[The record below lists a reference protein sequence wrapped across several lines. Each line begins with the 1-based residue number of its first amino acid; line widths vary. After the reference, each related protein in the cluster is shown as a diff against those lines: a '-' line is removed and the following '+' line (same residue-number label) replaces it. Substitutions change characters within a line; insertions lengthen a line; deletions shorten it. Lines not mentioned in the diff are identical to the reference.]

1 MDAILRNEYTADWIT
16 IILFS
21 SIFFIVLAKTTFYS
35 RFLNYIIL
43 PFNNKYIFL
52 YQKKDKLFNWF
63 SIFFSIFQLLN
74 FSLFLYFAYTIF
86 FKVPD
91 EQQLLTY
98 GSIFISLLLFF
109 TVKILLQL
117 GNGFIFNNKKIISEI
132 IFKKLSYLNYSG
144 LVMLFAN
151 LLLNYVVKES
161 KTVVIISLLSVF
173 LINAIGWT
181 TTLRNHQNFIANN
194 FVYFILYLCALE
206 IAPII
211 IIGNYLIDRNLW
223 K

>member
-1 MDAILRNEYTADWIT
+1 MEAILRNEYTVDWIT

-21 SIFFIVLAKTTFYS
+21 SIFFMVLAKTTFYS

-52 YQKKDKLFNWF
+52 YQKKDRLFNWF

-74 FSLFLYFAYTIF
+74 FSLFLYFIYTIF
-86 FKVPD
+86 FKIP
-91 EQQLLTY
+91 EGPQFAAF
-98 GSIFISLLLFF
+98 GIIFISLFLFF
-109 TVKILLQL
+109 TIKILLQF
-117 GNGFIFNNKKIISEI
+117 GNGFIFNINKIVSEI

-144 LVMLFAN
+144 IVMLIAN
-151 LLLNYVVKES
+151 LLLYYVFRES
-161 KTVVIISLLSVF
+161 KAVVFISLLLVF
-173 LINAIGWT
+173 LINVIGWT
-181 TTLRNHQNFIANN
+181 TTLRNHQKFIASN

-211 IIGNYLIDRNLW
+211 IVGNYLIDRNL
-223 K
+223 

>member
-1 MDAILRNEYTADWIT
+1 MEAILRNEYTVDWIT

-21 SIFFIVLAKTTFYS
+21 SIFFMVLAKTTFYS

-63 SIFFSIFQLLN
+63 NIFFSIFQLLN
-74 FSLFLYFAYTIF
+74 FSLFLYFTYTIF
-86 FKVPD
+86 FKIPE
-91 EQQLLTY
+91 EQQFVAY
-98 GSIFISLLLFF
+98 GIIFISLFSFF
-109 TVKILLQL
+109 TIKILLQL
-117 GNGFIFNNKKIISEI
+117 GNGFIFNINKVISEI

-144 LVMLFAN
+144 IVMLFAN
-151 LLLNYVVKES
+151 LLLNFVFRES
-161 KTVVIISLLSVF
+161 KAVVFISLLLVF

-181 TTLRNHQNFIANN
+181 TTLRNHQKFIASN

-211 IIGNYLIDRNLW
+211 VIGNYLIDRNL
-223 K
+223 

>member
-21 SIFFIVLAKTTFYS
+21 SIFFMVLAKTAFYG

-74 FSLFLYFAYTIF
+74 FSLFLYFTYTIF

-91 EQQLLTY
+91 GQQLLAY
-98 GSIFISLLLFF
+98 GSIFILLLLFF

-117 GNGFIFNNKKIISEI
+117 GNGFIFNSKKIISEI

-151 LLLNYVVKES
+151 LLLNYVFKES
-161 KTVVIISLLSVF
+161 KTVVVIGLLLVF

-181 TTLRNHQNFIANN
+181 TTLRNHQNF
-194 FVYFILYLCALE
+194 
-206 IAPII
+206 
-211 IIGNYLIDRNLW
+211 
-223 K
+223 

>member
-1 MDAILRNEYTADWIT
+1 MDAILKNEYIADWIT

-21 SIFFIVLAKTTFYS
+21 SIFFMVLAKTTFYG

-74 FSLFLYFAYTIF
+74 FSLFLYFTYTIF

-91 EQQLLTY
+91 GQQLLAY
-98 GSIFISLLLFF
+98 GSIFILLLLFF

-117 GNGFIFNNKKIISEI
+117 GNGFIFNSKKIISEI

-151 LLLNYVVKES
+151 LLLNYVFKES
-161 KTVVIISLLSVF
+161 KTVVVIGLLLVF

-211 IIGNYLIDRNLW
+211 IVGNYIIDRNL
-223 K
+223 